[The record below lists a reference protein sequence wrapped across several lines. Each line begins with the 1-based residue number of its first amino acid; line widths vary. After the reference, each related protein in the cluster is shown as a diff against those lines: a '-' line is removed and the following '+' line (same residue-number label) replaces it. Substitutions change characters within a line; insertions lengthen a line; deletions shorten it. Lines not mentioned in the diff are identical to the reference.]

1 MPSSANSM
9 NNGGL
14 YLQLFSIHGLIRGT
28 SPELGRDADTGGQI
42 KYVLEL
48 AKALSECEEVDQVD
62 LVTRLIDD
70 PAVAPD
76 YAVPIEPLSERA
88 RIVRIRCGGK
98 KYIRKELLW
107 PHLEEFID
115 RSIRFIKSQKRV
127 PDMFHGHYA
136 DAGYVAL
143 RLSEAFDAH
152 FVFTGH
158 SLGRNKKEKLLN
170 DGLSEVRIDRQYRI
184 NHRIEVEEKIIER
197 AELIITSTKQE
208 ITDQYGLYKSGT
220 HDRFTVIPPGI
231 DLESFYPFYDPQLD
245 GELLNEEV
253 KQTRYTLLRE
263 LHRFWA
269 HPEKPFILSL
279 CRPDHRKNI
288 SGLMKAYGTNRE
300 LQKIANLAIFAGIR
314 KDISVME
321 ENEQKVLTDML
332 LQMDRYDLYGKLAI
346 PKQHD
351 FATEVPELYRICA
364 ESQGVFI
371 NPALIEPFGLTL
383 IEASACGLPIVATN
397 NGGPVDIVANC
408 SNGILIEASDTSS
421 IAEALLAILIDEDKW
436 TDFSN
441 NGINGVRKHYSWQAH
456 SEKTMRK
463 INRLMPERETAD
475 ADVEQT
481 AKELPPPSFGRRL
494 TNVRH
499 LMITDIDNTLVGDDE
514 SMRELFWLLD
524 ERKQEL
530 AWGVATGRSLELTL
544 DAMTVYNFPMPDIL
558 VCSVGT
564 EIYYGPDLRHDRSW
578 QQHISYQWKPEAI
591 KAVLNSL
598 DFLVFQEAEGQR
610 SHKIS
615 YYLEE
620 KEGRLQRIWDELK
633 QHRLRCQAIY
643 SHGQFLD
650 ILPIRASKGKAIDY
664 IRYKFDF
671 SPLHVMVSGDSGND
685 EDMID
690 GDARGLVVGNYSEE
704 LEKLRRKSNIYFSP
718 EPYAAGIIDGLWHYG
733 FLGG

>member
-1 MPSSANSM
+1 MKNP
-9 NNGGL
+9 GL
-14 YLQLFSIHGLIRGT
+14 YIQLFSIHGLIRGT
-28 SPELGRDADTGGQI
+28 SPELGSDADTGGQI

-48 AKALSECEEVDQVD
+48 AKALGEREEIDRVD

-70 PAVAPD
+70 HAVSPD
-76 YAVPIEPLSERA
+76 YAVQIEPLSEHA

-98 KYIRKELLW
+98 KYMRKELLW
-107 PHLEEFID
+107 PYLENFID
-115 RSIRFIKSQKRV
+115 RTIRFIKSQRRV
-127 PDMFHGHYA
+127 PDIFHGHYA

-143 RLSEAFDAH
+143 RLAEAFDAH
-152 FVFTGH
+152 FIFTGH
-158 SLGRNKKEKLLN
+158 SLGRNKKEKLLS
-170 DGLSEVRIDRQYRI
+170 DGLSEARIDRQYRI
-184 NHRIEVEEKIIER
+184 NHRIRVEEKIIER

-208 ITDQYGLYKSGT
+208 ITDQYGLYKSGK
-220 HDRFTVIPPGI
+220 HNRFTVIPPGI
-231 DLESFYPFYDPQLD
+231 DLETFYPFYDPQLD
-245 GELLNEEV
+245 EELFNEET
-253 KQTRYTLLRE
+253 KQIRYTLLRE

-269 HPEKPFILSL
+269 RPEKPFILAL

-288 SGLMKAYGTNRE
+288 TGLIDAYGTNPE

-314 KDISVME
+314 KDITGME
-321 ENEQKVLTDML
+321 DNEQEVLTDML

-364 ESQGVFI
+364 ESQGVFV

-408 SNGILIEASDTSS
+408 ENGILVEASDSTA
-421 IAEALLAILIDEDKW
+421 IGKALLTILIDEAKW

-456 SEKTMRK
+456 SEKT
-463 INRLMPERETAD
+463 LSQFSDLLPEYEAVD
-475 ADVEQT
+475 SAIEIGV
-481 AKELPPPSFGRRL
+481 KELPPPSFGRRL
-494 TNVRH
+494 TNVQH
-499 LMITDIDNTLVGDDE
+499 LMITDIDNTLVGEDQ
-514 SMRELFWLLD
+514 SMRELFWLLQD
-524 ERKQEL
+524 RRQEL

-544 DAMTVYNFPMPDIL
+544 DAMTIHNFPMPDIL
-558 VCSVGT
+558 ICSVGS
-564 EIYYGPDLRHDRSW
+564 EIYYGPDLRYDRSW
-578 QQHISYQWKPEAI
+578 QQHISYQWKAETI
-591 KAVLNSL
+591 KEVLSTFT
-598 DFLVFQEAEGQR
+598 FLVFQEAEGQR

-620 KEGRLQRIWDELK
+620 KENRLQLIQDELK
-633 QHRLRCQAIY
+633 KHRLRCQTIY

-690 GDARGLVVGNYSEE
+690 SAARGLVVGNYSEE
-704 LEKLRRKSNIYFSP
+704 LEKLRRKRNIYFSP
-718 EPYAAGIIDGLWHYG
+718 ETYAAGIIDGLKHYG
-733 FLGG
+733 FLTS